1 MMLPVRNPQKT
12 YHTLDEIQLRKEEL
26 AAQMQQDNQRL
37 SALKSQ
43 LFVSRSESTKSEW
56 ITSLISN
63 GITAFDTFM
72 LVRKLMKNYSFLFG
86 RKRK

>member
-1 MMLPVRNPQKT
+1 MQLPVRNPQKT

>member
-72 LVRKLMKNYSFLFG
+72 LVRKLMKNYSSLFG

>member
-72 LVRKLMKNYSFLFG
+72 LVRKLMKSYSFLFG

>member
-56 ITSLISN
+56 IASLVTN
-63 GITAFDTFM
+63 GVTAIDTFL
-72 LVRKLMKNYSFLFG
+72 LVRKLMKNYGSLFG

>member
-1 MMLPVRNPQKT
+1 MLLPVRNPQKT

>member
-1 MMLPVRNPQKT
+1 MLPVRNPQKT

>member
-1 MMLPVRNPQKT
+1 MLLPVRNPQKT

-72 LVRKLMKNYSFLFG
+72 LVRKLMKNYSSLFG